1 MAAPANNGKRS
12 NFWNRNY
19 NSRGRTN
26 QNPPNETPVTF
37 SVPSTSSTISTSIET
52 DSQPLIT
59 VMLDSVPNKYPGWK
73 FYIPQEAYMTGSSTV
88 QKIEAMEIHIKE
100 NLLFYDIQSIKD
112 LLWFPLQIQNLQND
126 EKFLKSYTN
135 FHQELCEKPE
145 YFLGCIGLA
154 MYQTILN
161 SSELSSTQT
170 LESFQRIRPRI
181 LGFSPLMKLSSL
193 KTNKIGKLVSAKG
206 TVMRVSVAQ
215 LICTWL
221 TWQCRACKAEQVV
234 KQTDNITI
242 QPQSCKDN
250 CRARSNFIPLTESE
264 FTVTEFVQILKLQE
278 SFLGSESGRIPLN
291 IEVEVNQDLVDC
303 VNPGDEV
310 TVTGLLKVRAQEENS
325 KKVVPHI
332 YKMYIE
338 AVSLTSSKNSFTKK
352 ETEYSDKDLELIKTI
367 TNQPCPFRLLV
378 HSLCPSIYGHE
389 MVKAGLV
396 LGLFGGGTDSER
408 RSEVHVLIVG
418 DPGVGKSQML
428 LACSDVSPR
437 GVLVCGDTSS
447 QAGLTVAIRQE
458 KGTSG
463 SIEAGA
469 LVLANQGTCCI
480 DEFDKMA
487 ANHKVLLD
495 VMEAQT
501 ISIAKAGV
509 LCSFPAKTTII
520 AAANP
525 SDGHYN
531 KGKTVAENLKMGHAL
546 LSRFDL
552 VFILLDN
559 ADEKLDQLI
568 TMHNKKVRAGDQGLA
583 PSYSSYIS
591 NPDLLNESTSG
602 GDDRTIPLDQRLK
615 LLPDEK
621 MDYLPHLLMQKYI
634 CKWDIYILTIKHEIN
649 FFFLFFSFKPTP
661 KRT

>member
-1 MAAPANNGKRS
+1 MEPPANNGNFSKQAKKRS
-12 NFWNRNY
+12 NFWNRKY

-26 QNPPNETPVTF
+26 QNPPNETPVVF
-37 SVPSTSSTISTSIET
+37 KIPSSSTPVQT
-52 DSQPLIT
+52 DSQPLIN
-59 VMLDSVPNKYPGWK
+59 VMLDKVPDKYPEWS
-73 FYIPQEAYMTGSSTV
+73 FYIPGEAFMTGSSTV
-88 QKIEAMEIHIKE
+88 KKIEAMENHIKE
-100 NLLFYDIQSIKD
+100 NPLIYDIQAIKD
-112 LLWFPLQIQNLQND
+112 LLLFPLQIQNLQQD
-126 EKFLKSYTN
+126 EKFLKNYTN
-135 FHQELCEKPE
+135 FHQEMCEKPE

-154 MYQTILN
+154 MHQTITN
-161 SSELSSTQT
+161 SSASQSTT
-170 LESFQRIRPRI
+170 IYESFSRIHPRI

-193 KTNKIGKLVSAKG
+193 KTNKIGKLVTAKG
-206 TVMRVSVAQ
+206 TVMRVSAAQ
-215 LICTWL
+215 LICTWM
-221 TWQCRACKAEQVV
+221 TWKCRACEAEQVV
-234 KQTDNITI
+234 RQTNNITI
-242 QPQSCKDN
+242 QPESCKDK
-250 CRARSNFIPLTESE
+250 CRVRSNFIPLPESE
-264 FTVTEFVQILKLQE
+264 FNVTEFVQILKLQE
-278 SFLGSESGRIPLN
+278 LSLGREFGRIPLH
-291 IEVEVNQDLVDC
+291 IDIEVNQDLVDS
-303 VNPGDEV
+303 VSPGDEV
-310 TVTGLLKVRAQEENS
+310 TVTGILKVRAQEENS
-325 KKVVPHI
+325 KIVVTHMF
-332 YKMYIE
+332 KMYIE

-352 ETEYSDKDLELIKTI
+352 ETEYSEKDLELIKTI

-396 LGLFGGGTDSER
+396 LGLFGGGTDTER
-408 RSEVHVLIVG
+408 RSEVHVLVVG

-428 LACSDVSPR
+428 LACSNVSPR

-509 LCSFPAKTTII
+509 LCSFPAKTTIL

-525 SDGHYN
+525 SGGHYN

-559 ADEKLDQLI
+559 ADEKLDQMI
-568 TMHNKKVRAGDQGLA
+568 TTHNQKVRAGNQVGNQGLT

-591 NPDLLNESTSG
+591 NPDLLNETTSG
-602 GDDRTIPLDQRLK
+602 ADDRTIPLDQRLR

-634 CKWDIYILTIKHEIN
+634 C
-649 FFFLFFSFKPTP
+649 
-661 KRT
+661 